1 MGNIREGLSFKK
13 TKFYALDVVRSNGRI
28 VER

>member
-1 MGNIREGLSFKK
+1 MGNIRKGLPFKE

-28 VER
+28 VEG